1 MKGSYN
7 LYHRNI
13 IIWEYYEQLYANK
26 LNNLEERETVLE
38 TFNLPRLNQEEENLN
53 DHLLVIK
60 LNQ

>member
-1 MKGSYN
+1 MK
-7 LYHRNI
+7 
-13 IIWEYYEQLYANK
+13 LYANK

-38 TFNLPRLNQEEENLN
+38 TLNLPRLNQEEENLN